1 LLELRLTSWLS
12 LVVLVDQYEAVLVV
26 VVFVHRLELAVAVH
40 RQNQH

>member
-26 VVFVHRLELAVAVH
+26 VDSVHRLELAVAVH
-40 RQNQH
+40 RQNQN